1 MDLLIVTRE
10 GFLDSEYP
18 ITKEIEIFECWRR
31 YKLAFRF
38 QYYTFVILDI
48 LILPATKK
56 ALEKSG
62 AFLFLN
68 TSVKYFLILE
78 IMVLSHLPESNIR
91 I

>member
-56 ALEKSG
+56 L
-62 AFLFLN
+62 
-68 TSVKYFLILE
+68 
-78 IMVLSHLPESNIR
+78 
-91 I
+91 